1 MARNARGYDEW
12 QYGLQLRDRE
22 KMRQAAAKAAELA
35 KTAAG
40 HH

>member
-1 MARNARGYDEW
+1 MARNARGYDEL

-22 KMRQAAAKAAELA
+22 KMRLAAAKAAALA
-35 KTAAG
+35 KAAAE